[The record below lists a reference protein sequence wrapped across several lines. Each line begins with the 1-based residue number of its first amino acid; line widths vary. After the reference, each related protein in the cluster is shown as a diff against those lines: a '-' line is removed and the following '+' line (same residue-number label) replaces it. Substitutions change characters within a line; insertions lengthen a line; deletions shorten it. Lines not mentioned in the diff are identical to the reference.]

1 MIDALLVSHVILWL
15 VVLVLCAAVVA
26 LVRQIG
32 VLHQRIAPAGALMLG
47 QGPKVGEEVPLFEL
61 QALDG
66 DKIRLGGAHPT
77 RKSTLVFFLS
87 PTCPVCKT
95 LLPVL
100 RSSRKSERK
109 WLDIVLASDGDL
121 QEQYRFVQHHGLSDF
136 PYVVS
141 TELGIAFQ
149 VGKLPYAVIID
160 DNGVLRARG
169 LVNSREH
176 LESMFEAKERGVASL
191 QEYLE
196 RESQE
201 QNVA

>member
-1 MIDALLVSHVILWL
+1 MIDTLLVSHVILWL
-15 VVLVLCAAVVA
+15 VVLALCAVVVA

-32 VLHQRIAPAGALMLG
+32 VLHARIAPAGALMLG

-61 QALDG
+61 QALGG
-66 DKIRLGGAHPT
+66 DKIRLGGPHPAS
-77 RKSTLVFFLS
+77 KSTLVFFLS

-100 RSSRKSERK
+100 KSSRKSERK

-121 QEQYRFVQHHGLSDF
+121 QEQYRFVQRHGLADF
-136 PYVVS
+136 PYVLS
-141 TELGIAFQ
+141 TELGISFQ

-160 DNGVLRARG
+160 DNGILRASG
-169 LVNSREH
+169 LINSREH

-191 QEYLE
+191 QEYLQ

>member
-1 MIDALLVSHVILWL
+1 MIDTLLVSHVVLWL
-15 VVLVLCAAVVA
+15 VVLALCAVVVA

-32 VLHQRIAPAGALMLG
+32 VLHARIAPAGALMLG

-61 QALDG
+61 QALGG
-66 DKIRLGGAHPT
+66 DKIRLGGPHPAS
-77 RKSTLVFFLS
+77 KSTLVFFLS

-100 RSSRKSERK
+100 KSSRKSERK

-121 QEQYRFVQHHGLSDF
+121 QEQYRFVQRHGLADF
-136 PYVVS
+136 PYVLS
-141 TELGIAFQ
+141 TELGISFQ

-160 DNGVLRARG
+160 DNGILRASG
-169 LVNSREH
+169 LINSREH